1 MLERNDLS
9 SHEVHIAKSSSL
21 KTPDL
26 GSLATNLIFKENKII
41 VQAKKNSS
49 ISCFILISAPGP
61 SGSPKG
67 TAMGHQALWDTEL
80 RPQSYSSLKSLER
93 RELRCREVR

>member
-1 MLERNDLS
+1 MLERNDLLS
-9 SHEVHIAKSSSL
+9 YEMHIAKSSNL
-21 KTPDL
+21 KTPDFE
-26 GSLATNLIFKENKII
+26 SLATNSIFKENEIT

-49 ISCFILISAPGP
+49 ISCFILNSAPGP

-67 TAMGHQALWDTEL
+67 IAMGHQALWDTEQ